1 MSSVKYSD
9 AVANAFSEAKAW
21 RAASLLLGLVVG
33 ILAIALVMQS
43 RATPLTLVP
52 MDFATSKGNV
62 TIQPTKDF
70 GASSADYIAQLAL
83 GDLALVLNWTPENVQ
98 VQHMRFMNR
107 MTPDL
112 YAEQNVTLSAQAAEF
127 RSNSTTQS
135 FYPNTTKVGNG
146 DGAGSSKVI
155 VEGTL
160 VRWTGEK
167 ESIRIRVSYVLS
179 YAKYRG
185 YAHVSSLKIQ
195 K

>member
-70 GASSADYIAQLAL
+70 SQSSPDYIAQLAL

-98 VQHMRFMNR
+98 VQHQRFLNR
-107 MTPDL
+107 MTPEL
-112 YAEQNVTLSAQAAEF
+112 YAEQNVTLTTQAAEF
-127 RSNSTTQS
+127 RANSTSQS

-146 DGAGSSKVI
+146 EGGSSKV
-155 VEGTL
+155 VVDGTL

-167 ESIRIRVSYVLS
+167 ESIRVKVTYNIT
-179 YAKYRG
+179 YAKSRG
-185 YAHVSSLKIQ
+185 YAHVASLKIQ